1 MPFIVI
7 LLLLLLLFFLWKARP
22 TVRRSTGAKSARKRT
37 WWPGGAEQKG
47 RYVDYEELPD
57 DGRDEATEP
66 AGKSAPTPSESR
78 IKDAEYEE
86 IP

>member
-1 MPFIVI
+1 MPFILI
-7 LLLLLLLFFLWKARP
+7 LLVLFLIFFLWMMRP
-22 TVRRSTGAKSARKRT
+22 RIRRTTGTKRARK
-37 WWPGGAEQKG
+37 WWPGGAEQRG

-57 DGRDEATEP
+57 DGSDEASEP
-66 AGKSAPTPSESR
+66 SHASTPTPSEPR

>member
-1 MPFIVI
+1 MPFFVI
-7 LLLLLLLFFLWKARP
+7 LLVLFLLFFLWRARP
-22 TVRRSTGAKSARKRT
+22 TARRSTRSTKSARKS
-37 WWPGGAEQKG
+37 WWPGGAEQRG

-57 DGRDEATEP
+57 DGSDEASKP
-66 AGKSAPTPSESR
+66 ADKSAPTPSEPR

>member
-1 MPFIVI
+1 M
-7 LLLLLLLFFLWKARP
+7 
-22 TVRRSTGAKSARKRT
+22 RRTTRGNKSARK

-57 DGRDEATEP
+57 DGRDETSSA
-66 AGKSAPTPSESR
+66 AGKSSPTPSEPR